1 MSKRRHKSRRDNTT
15 ENRRRQ
21 MQQQRQTQ
29 QQAQQPQYNGPFG
42 INPAQLLS
50 MFGNIDMNQINNM
63 LQNINR
69 DGIDFNNFNL
79 GMLQNLMGNNG
90 GRTDNVNSFNNI
102 NNDNNETVI
111 NDEIKLPSVSN
122 NPIEELRELIR
133 EKWKETRVL
142 IPKEKWEHY
151 QNEIAYELDI
161 VEKTNMANYFLM
173 DYKIVKIARE
183 KYKGVLTKTGRR
195 KCSFFLY

>member
-102 NNDNNETVI
+102 NNDNNETVPEMLE
-111 NDEIKLPSVSN
+111 NDDFLTYQDEDSICTNSDNHEDDVQEHSIFPL
-122 NPIEELRELIR
+122 EE
-133 EKWKETRVL
+133 
-142 IPKEKWEHY
+142 
-151 QNEIAYELDI
+151 D
-161 VEKTNMANYFLM
+161 F
-173 DYKIVKIARE
+173 
-183 KYKGVLTKTGRR
+183 
-195 KCSFFLY
+195 

>member
-1 MSKRRHKSRRDNTT
+1 MSKRRHKNKRDNTT

-21 MQQQRQTQ
+21 MQQQRQPQ
-29 QQAQQPQYNGPFG
+29 QQARQQPQYNGPFG

-63 LQNINR
+63 LQNMNR

-102 NNDNNETVI
+102 NNDNSESVVNEEIDIFNEDLPKNNRKFQVDV
-111 NDEIKLPSVSN
+111 NDENMQLLKSLRNIVS
-122 NPIEELRELIR
+122 IERVPFVDKIIEL
-133 EKWKETRVL
+133 
-142 IPKEKWEHY
+142 Y
-151 QNEIAYELDI
+151 A
-161 VEKTNMANYFLM
+161 
-173 DYKIVKIARE
+173 
-183 KYKGVLTKTGRR
+183 KGAFKD
-195 KCSFFLY
+195 

>member
-21 MQQQRQTQ
+21 MRQQRQTQ

-90 GRTDNVNSFNNI
+90 GRTDNVNSVNNI
-102 NNDNNETVI
+102 NNDNSESVVNEEMDIFNEDLPKNNRKFQVDV
-111 NDEIKLPSVSN
+111 NDENMQLLRSLRNIVS
-122 NPIEELRELIR
+122 IERVPFVDKIIEL
-133 EKWKETRVL
+133 
-142 IPKEKWEHY
+142 Y
-151 QNEIAYELDI
+151 A
-161 VEKTNMANYFLM
+161 
-173 DYKIVKIARE
+173 
-183 KYKGVLTKTGRR
+183 KGAFKD
-195 KCSFFLY
+195 

>member
-21 MQQQRQTQ
+21 MRQQRQTQ

-102 NNDNNETVI
+102 NNDNNLHSE
-111 NDEIKLPSVSN
+111 
-122 NPIEELRELIR
+122 R
-133 EKWKETRVL
+133 
-142 IPKEKWEHY
+142 
-151 QNEIAYELDI
+151 
-161 VEKTNMANYFLM
+161 
-173 DYKIVKIARE
+173 
-183 KYKGVLTKTGRR
+183 
-195 KCSFFLY
+195 

>member
-1 MSKRRHKSRRDNTT
+1 MSKRRKKSRRDNTT

-21 MQQQRQTQ
+21 MRQQRQTQ

-63 LQNINR
+63 LQNMNR

-90 GRTDNVNSFNNI
+90 GRTDNVNSVNNI
-102 NNDNNETVI
+102 NNDNSESVVNEEMDIFNEDLPKNNRKFQVDV
-111 NDEIKLPSVSN
+111 NDENMQLLRSLRNIVS
-122 NPIEELRELIR
+122 IERVPFVDKIIEL
-133 EKWKETRVL
+133 
-142 IPKEKWEHY
+142 Y
-151 QNEIAYELDI
+151 A
-161 VEKTNMANYFLM
+161 
-173 DYKIVKIARE
+173 
-183 KYKGVLTKTGRR
+183 KGAFKD
-195 KCSFFLY
+195 

>member
-90 GRTDNVNSFNNI
+90 GRTDNVNSVNNI
-102 NNDNNETVI
+102 NNDNSESVVNEEMDIFNEDLPKNNRNFQVDV
-111 NDEIKLPSVSN
+111 NDENMQLLRSLRNIVS
-122 NPIEELRELIR
+122 IERVPFVDKIIEL
-133 EKWKETRVL
+133 
-142 IPKEKWEHY
+142 Y
-151 QNEIAYELDI
+151 A
-161 VEKTNMANYFLM
+161 
-173 DYKIVKIARE
+173 
-183 KYKGVLTKTGRR
+183 KGAFKD
-195 KCSFFLY
+195 

>member
-21 MQQQRQTQ
+21 MRQQRQTQ

-102 NNDNNETVI
+102 NNDNSESVVNEEMDIFNEDLPKNNRKFQVDV
-111 NDEIKLPSVSN
+111 NDENMQLLRSIRNIVS
-122 NPIEELRELIR
+122 IERVPFVDKIIEL
-133 EKWKETRVL
+133 
-142 IPKEKWEHY
+142 Y
-151 QNEIAYELDI
+151 A
-161 VEKTNMANYFLM
+161 
-173 DYKIVKIARE
+173 
-183 KYKGVLTKTGRR
+183 KGAFKD
-195 KCSFFLY
+195 

>member
-1 MSKRRHKSRRDNTT
+1 MSKRRHKNKRDNTT

-21 MQQQRQTQ
+21 MQQQRQPQ
-29 QQAQQPQYNGPFG
+29 QQARQQPQYNGPFG

-63 LQNINR
+63 LQNMNR

-102 NNDNNETVI
+102 NNDNSESVVNEEMDIFNEDLPKNTRKFQVDV
-111 NDEIKLPSVSN
+111 NDENMQLLRSLRNIVS
-122 NPIEELRELIR
+122 IERVPFVDKIIEL
-133 EKWKETRVL
+133 
-142 IPKEKWEHY
+142 Y
-151 QNEIAYELDI
+151 A
-161 VEKTNMANYFLM
+161 
-173 DYKIVKIARE
+173 
-183 KYKGVLTKTGRR
+183 KGAFKD
-195 KCSFFLY
+195 

>member
-21 MQQQRQTQ
+21 MRQQRQTQ

-90 GRTDNVNSFNNI
+90 GRTDNVNSVNNI
-102 NNDNNETVI
+102 NNDNSESVVNEEMDIFNEDLPKNNRKFQVDV
-111 NDEIKLPSVSN
+111 NDENMQLLRSLRNIVSVERV
-122 NPIEELRELIR
+122 PFVDKIIEL
-133 EKWKETRVL
+133 
-142 IPKEKWEHY
+142 Y
-151 QNEIAYELDI
+151 A
-161 VEKTNMANYFLM
+161 
-173 DYKIVKIARE
+173 
-183 KYKGVLTKTGRR
+183 KGAFKD
-195 KCSFFLY
+195 

>member
-21 MQQQRQTQ
+21 MRQQRQTQ

-63 LQNINR
+63 LQN
-69 DGIDFNNFNL
+69 
-79 GMLQNLMGNNG
+79 LMGNNG

-111 NDEIKLPSVSN
+111 NDEMDIFNDDLQKNNRKFQVDINDENMQLLKSIRNIVSVERV
-122 NPIEELRELIR
+122 PFVDKIIEL
-133 EKWKETRVL
+133 
-142 IPKEKWEHY
+142 Y
-151 QNEIAYELDI
+151 A
-161 VEKTNMANYFLM
+161 
-173 DYKIVKIARE
+173 
-183 KYKGVLTKTGRR
+183 KGAFKD
-195 KCSFFLY
+195 

>member
-1 MSKRRHKSRRDNTT
+1 MSKRRHKSKRDNIT

-111 NDEIKLPSVSN
+111 NDEM
-122 NPIEELRELIR
+122 
-133 EKWKETRVL
+133 
-142 IPKEKWEHY
+142 
-151 QNEIAYELDI
+151 DI
-161 VEKTNMANYFLM
+161 FND
-173 DYKIVKIARE
+173 DYKE
-183 KYKGVLTKTGRR
+183 
-195 KCSFFLY
+195 

>member
-21 MQQQRQTQ
+21 MRQQRQTQ

-63 LQNINR
+63 LQNMNR

-90 GRTDNVNSFNNI
+90 GRTDNVNSVNNI
-102 NNDNNETVI
+102 NNDNSESVVNEEMDIFNEDLPKNNRKFQVDV
-111 NDEIKLPSVSN
+111 NDENMQLLRSLRNIVS
-122 NPIEELRELIR
+122 IERVPFVDKIIEL
-133 EKWKETRVL
+133 
-142 IPKEKWEHY
+142 Y
-151 QNEIAYELDI
+151 A
-161 VEKTNMANYFLM
+161 
-173 DYKIVKIARE
+173 
-183 KYKGVLTKTGRR
+183 KGAFKD
-195 KCSFFLY
+195 

>member
-21 MQQQRQTQ
+21 MRQQRQTQ

-79 GMLQNLMGNNG
+79 SNSSSLNANTNAPFLLKGNCNSLASSSIILFPCKFNLAFKVPFFHYIHRG
-90 GRTDNVNSFNNI
+90 
-102 NNDNNETVI
+102 
-111 NDEIKLPSVSN
+111 LYHY
-122 NPIEELRELIR
+122 LLLIFL
-133 EKWKETRVL
+133 L
-142 IPKEKWEHY
+142 IHLHFY
-151 QNEIAYELDI
+151 L
-161 VEKTNMANYFLM
+161 
-173 DYKIVKIARE
+173 
-183 KYKGVLTKTGRR
+183 
-195 KCSFFLY
+195 

>member
-21 MQQQRQTQ
+21 MRQQRQTQ

-90 GRTDNVNSFNNI
+90 GRTDNVNSVNNI
-102 NNDNNETVI
+102 NNDNSESVVNEEMDIFNEDLPKNNRKFQVDV
-111 NDEIKLPSVSN
+111 NDENMQLLKSLRNIVS
-122 NPIEELRELIR
+122 IERVPFVDKIIEL
-133 EKWKETRVL
+133 
-142 IPKEKWEHY
+142 Y
-151 QNEIAYELDI
+151 A
-161 VEKTNMANYFLM
+161 
-173 DYKIVKIARE
+173 
-183 KYKGVLTKTGRR
+183 KGAFKD
-195 KCSFFLY
+195 

>member
-21 MQQQRQTQ
+21 MRQQRQTQ

-90 GRTDNVNSFNNI
+90 GRTDNVNSVNNI
-102 NNDNNETVI
+102 NNDNSESVVNEEMDIFNEDLPKNNRKFQVDV
-111 NDEIKLPSVSN
+111 NDEK
-122 NPIEELRELIR
+122 
-133 EKWKETRVL
+133 
-142 IPKEKWEHY
+142 
-151 QNEIAYELDI
+151 
-161 VEKTNMANYFLM
+161 
-173 DYKIVKIARE
+173 
-183 KYKGVLTKTGRR
+183 
-195 KCSFFLY
+195 

>member
-21 MQQQRQTQ
+21 MRQQRQTQ

-90 GRTDNVNSFNNI
+90 GRTDNVNSVNNI
-102 NNDNNETVI
+102 NNDNSESVVNEEMDIFNEDLPKNNRKFQVDV
-111 NDEIKLPSVSN
+111 NDENMQLLRSLRNIVS
-122 NPIEELRELIR
+122 IERVPFVDKIIELY
-133 EKWKETRVL
+133 T
-142 IPKEKWEHY
+142 
-151 QNEIAYELDI
+151 
-161 VEKTNMANYFLM
+161 
-173 DYKIVKIARE
+173 
-183 KYKGVLTKTGRR
+183 KGAFKD
-195 KCSFFLY
+195 

>member
-21 MQQQRQTQ
+21 MRQQRQTQ

-102 NNDNNETVI
+102 NNDNSESVVNEEMDIFNEDLPKNNRKFQVDV
-111 NDEIKLPSVSN
+111 NDENMQLLKSLRNIVS
-122 NPIEELRELIR
+122 IERVPFVDKIIEL
-133 EKWKETRVL
+133 
-142 IPKEKWEHY
+142 Y
-151 QNEIAYELDI
+151 A
-161 VEKTNMANYFLM
+161 
-173 DYKIVKIARE
+173 
-183 KYKGVLTKTGRR
+183 KGAFKD
-195 KCSFFLY
+195 

>member
-21 MQQQRQTQ
+21 MRQQRQTQ

-69 DGIDFNNFNL
+69 DWIEFNNFNL

-90 GRTDNVNSFNNI
+90 GRTDNVN
-102 NNDNNETVI
+102 NDNNETVI
-111 NDEIKLPSVSN
+111 NDEMDIFNDDLQKNNRKFQVDINDENMQLLKSIRNIVSVERV
-122 NPIEELRELIR
+122 PFVDKIIEL
-133 EKWKETRVL
+133 
-142 IPKEKWEHY
+142 Y
-151 QNEIAYELDI
+151 A
-161 VEKTNMANYFLM
+161 
-173 DYKIVKIARE
+173 
-183 KYKGVLTKTGRR
+183 KGAFKD
-195 KCSFFLY
+195 

>member
-21 MQQQRQTQ
+21 MRQQRQTQ

-90 GRTDNVNSFNNI
+90 GRTDNVN
-102 NNDNNETVI
+102 NDNNETVI
-111 NDEIKLPSVSN
+111 NDEMDIFNDDLQKNNRKFQVDINDENMQLLKSIRNIVSVERV
-122 NPIEELRELIR
+122 PFVDKIIEL
-133 EKWKETRVL
+133 
-142 IPKEKWEHY
+142 Y
-151 QNEIAYELDI
+151 A
-161 VEKTNMANYFLM
+161 
-173 DYKIVKIARE
+173 
-183 KYKGVLTKTGRR
+183 KGAFKD
-195 KCSFFLY
+195 

>member
-1 MSKRRHKSRRDNTT
+1 MSKRRHKSKRDNTT

-21 MQQQRQTQ
+21 MQQQRQPQ
-29 QQAQQPQYNGPFG
+29 QQAKQQPQYNGPFG

-90 GRTDNVNSFNNI
+90 GRTDNVNSVNNI

-111 NDEIKLPSVSN
+111 NDEMDIFNDDLQKNNRKFQVDINDENMQLLKSIRNIVSVERV
-122 NPIEELRELIR
+122 PFVDKIIEL
-133 EKWKETRVL
+133 
-142 IPKEKWEHY
+142 Y
-151 QNEIAYELDI
+151 A
-161 VEKTNMANYFLM
+161 
-173 DYKIVKIARE
+173 
-183 KYKGVLTKTGRR
+183 KGAFKD
-195 KCSFFLY
+195 

>member
-90 GRTDNVNSFNNI
+90 GRTDNTNGFNNCCLLLMSICERALFSKIFIIICSRASDIFLSFNFSSIKSNI
-102 NNDNNETVI
+102 LFFDRSKNPFI
-111 NDEIKLPSVSN
+111 VS
-122 NPIEELRELIR
+122 LGTL
-133 EKWKETRVL
+133 
-142 IPKEKWEHY
+142 
-151 QNEIAYELDI
+151 
-161 VEKTNMANYFLM
+161 
-173 DYKIVKIARE
+173 
-183 KYKGVLTKTGRR
+183 
-195 KCSFFLY
+195 SSS

>member
-21 MQQQRQTQ
+21 MRQQRLTQ

-90 GRTDNVNSFNNI
+90 GRTDNVNSVNNI
-102 NNDNNETVI
+102 NNDNSESVVNEEMDIFNEDLPKNNRKFQVDV
-111 NDEIKLPSVSN
+111 NDENMQLLRSLRNIVS
-122 NPIEELRELIR
+122 IERVPFVDKIIEL
-133 EKWKETRVL
+133 
-142 IPKEKWEHY
+142 Y
-151 QNEIAYELDI
+151 A
-161 VEKTNMANYFLM
+161 
-173 DYKIVKIARE
+173 
-183 KYKGVLTKTGRR
+183 KGAFKD
-195 KCSFFLY
+195 

>member
-90 GRTDNVNSFNNI
+90 GRTDNVNSVNNI
-102 NNDNNETVI
+102 NNDNSESVVNEEMDIFNEDLPKNNRKFQVDV
-111 NDEIKLPSVSN
+111 NDENMQLLRSLRNIVS
-122 NPIEELRELIR
+122 IERVPFVDKIIEL
-133 EKWKETRVL
+133 
-142 IPKEKWEHY
+142 Y
-151 QNEIAYELDI
+151 A
-161 VEKTNMANYFLM
+161 
-173 DYKIVKIARE
+173 
-183 KYKGVLTKTGRR
+183 KGAFKD
-195 KCSFFLY
+195 

>member
-1 MSKRRHKSRRDNTT
+1 MSKRRHKNKRDNTT

-21 MQQQRQTQ
+21 MQQQRQPQ
-29 QQAQQPQYNGPFG
+29 QQARQQPQYNGPFG

-63 LQNINR
+63 LQNMNR

-102 NNDNNETVI
+102 NNDNSESVVNEEMDIFNEDLPKNNRKFQVDV
-111 NDEIKLPSVSN
+111 NDENMQLLRSLRNIVS
-122 NPIEELRELIR
+122 IERVPFVDKIIEL
-133 EKWKETRVL
+133 
-142 IPKEKWEHY
+142 Y
-151 QNEIAYELDI
+151 A
-161 VEKTNMANYFLM
+161 
-173 DYKIVKIARE
+173 
-183 KYKGVLTKTGRR
+183 KGAFKD
-195 KCSFFLY
+195 